1 MCDQP
6 SLPIRPIAPRLALR
20 VSYALAFMLFAI
32 ALAACRSATP
42 VVDVATAEPTVAPL
56 ASPTPEASPRPT
68 ATAAPP
74 ALALAPTPA
83 PPLLDYCLELSD
95 GWEFADVA
103 ALPESAEDYEFALM
117 LPTGVDNAPAAI
129 ATGMLVP
136 TNGLDLP
143 TFIDAAAN
151 ELAQLDGAQ
160 VISTSV
166 DGLLRADGRPV
177 GVLDY
182 TLDSHA
188 QLGRSPRG
196 RQYALAS
203 PDSDQLL
210 VLTCLATAAMP
221 DHVAAC
227 DAIMR
232 SVLFD

>member
-32 ALAACRSATP
+32 ALAACRGA
-42 VVDVATAEPTVAPL
+42 ATAVEAATGEPTAAPL
-56 ASPTPEASPRPT
+56 ASPTPEASPR
-68 ATAAPP
+68 ATA
-74 ALALAPTPA
+74 
-83 PPLLDYCLELSD
+83 S
-95 GWEFADVA
+95 A
-103 ALPESAEDYEFALM
+103 ALPTLALVPTPTPLLLYYRLALSEGWELADVTPITDPDEDYEFALM

>member
-1 MCDQP
+1 MT
-6 SLPIRPIAPRLALR
+6 PITDP
-20 VSYALAFMLFAI
+20 
-32 ALAACRSATP
+32 
-42 VVDVATAEPTVAPL
+42 D
-56 ASPTPEASPRPT
+56 
-68 ATAAPP
+68 
-74 ALALAPTPA
+74 
-83 PPLLDYCLELSD
+83 
-95 GWEFADVA
+95 
-103 ALPESAEDYEFALM
+103 EDYEFALM

-129 ATGMLVP
+129 ATGMHVP

-166 DGLLRADGRPV
+166 DGLLRADGNPV
-177 GVLDY
+177 GILDY
-182 TLDSHA
+182 TLDNHA

-196 RQYALAS
+196 RQYALAP

-210 VLTCLATAAMP
+210 VLTCLATAALS
-221 DHVAAC
+221 DHVEAC